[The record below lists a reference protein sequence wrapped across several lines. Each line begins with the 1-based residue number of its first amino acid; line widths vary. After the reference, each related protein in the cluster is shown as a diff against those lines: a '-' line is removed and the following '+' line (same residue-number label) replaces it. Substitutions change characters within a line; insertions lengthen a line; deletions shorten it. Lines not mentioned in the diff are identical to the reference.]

1 MLNYRFETF
10 RPGVE
15 TDPETGKKKVDAR
28 TAAFF
33 EAVNAGFHD
42 KREDDEK
49 MLQRYERSHADGR
62 IFTGV
67 YAPET
72 QKHALSTDVP
82 VATFVHFEAPI
93 NVGENRLQNAHMI
106 TWVTVRPTHRRR
118 GLLRTMMTNNLKNAA
133 AAGFPFA
140 ALTATEGGIY
150 RRYGFGTAS
159 WMGSFEVD
167 TNPGFRLAAEADS
180 RVEMCEAA
188 VLKDLAP
195 SIYERFMRTTPG
207 AGGRQ
212 QRWWDLAAGK
222 YDFESGGPDPAARAA
237 LHYDEDGEPD
247 GYVTY
252 KFTGWDKP
260 TPTVQVLD
268 LIAVSDAAYSS
279 LWSFLGSIDLVE
291 RVKYDGAQ
299 PSPLPWLLE
308 NPRRVQQKSHWDLL
322 WLRILDVKKALEARQ
337 WLVPGSLTLKVTDSL
352 GYAEGTWRIDSDGAD
367 ATVEQVPDAQP
378 DLELD
383 VAELGSIY
391 LGGAD
396 PSLLTRAG
404 RITERTPGAAVRARL
419 MFSRA
424 RAPYTPYEF

>member
-1 MLNYRFETF
+1 MQNYRFETF
-10 RPGVE
+10 RPGAEV
-15 TDPETGKKKVDAR
+15 DPETGKKKVDRR
-28 TAAFF
+28 TAAYFA
-33 EAVNAGFHD
+33 AVNAGFHD

-49 MLQRYERSHADGR
+49 LLRRYERSTADGR
-62 IFTGV
+62 IFLGV
-67 YAPET
+67 YAPEA

-82 VATFVHFEAPI
+82 VATFAHFEAPI
-93 NVGENRLQNAHMI
+93 NVGENRLVDAHLI

-118 GLLRTMMTNNLKNAA
+118 GLLRTMMTNNLQQAA
-133 AAGFPFA
+133 STGYPFA

-150 RRYGFGTAS
+150 RRYGFGAAS
-159 WMGSFEVD
+159 WMGSFEVN
-167 TNPGFRLAAEADS
+167 TNPGFRLSNDADS
-180 RVEMCEAA
+180 RVEMCDPA
-188 VLKDLAP
+188 VLKELAP
-195 SIYERFMRTTPG
+195 KIYERFMRTTPG

-212 QRWWDLAAGK
+212 NRWWDIAAGK
-222 YDFESGGPDPAARAA
+222 FDFESGDEDPAVRAA
-237 LHYDEDGEPD
+237 LHYDEDGGPD

-268 LIAVSDAAYSS
+268 LIAVSDESYSG

-308 NPRRVQQKSHWDLL
+308 DPRRVQQKSHWDLL

-337 WLVPGSLTLKVTDSL
+337 WLVPGTLTIEVSDPQ
-352 GYAEGTWRIDSDGAD
+352 GYASGTWRIDSDGSD
-367 ATVEQVPDAQP
+367 ATVEEVPDA
-378 DLELD
+378 DADISLN

-396 PSLLTRAG
+396 PALLARAG
-404 RITERTPGAAVRARL
+404 RITENTPGAAVRARI
-419 MFSRA
+419 MFAMA